1 MELKKI
7 KEINQKIYELDN
19 KINRNSKMMFIAS
32 LIFCCLNKD
41 FKNPSKTNE
50 VVNIMGSLNP
60 IDDLIKLAKSELKK
74 IKLLEKTL
82 SDVEYSLN
90 IISGSNTKLADNRI
104 ELKNF
109 INDFVCNVFP
119 LLSNDEN
126 LFLETLY
133 MEIDKKAKNSD
144 KGITLTPAYAAQLM
158 IDLADL
164 DYKVDVVADLSS
176 GTGLFSLLSYSKML
190 NDLNADKKNN
200 KISEQEY
207 SQYKLR
213 LFNSIIANDNDEKM
227 VTLCLANF
235 IIKEL
240 NTGLIYSNDIFNLSK
255 SDFYY
260 YDSKDNK
267 VNLKPTKA
275 ILNPPY
281 EDEYK
286 PMEIVL
292 KNIELLKGNSD
303 NGKVIAILP
312 ASKFG
317 QNRATFYNIL
327 VNATLKNVIKMQ
339 SDLFSES
346 GQSPSTCIFE
356 FDLSKEHNK
365 NDLIHYFDF
374 TDSGY
379 VYLKDSGM
387 VDKNK
392 THKAKKAELLKLVK
406 QAKSEIE
413 PTFIRTWNNFYDV
426 GGEKELIAK
435 INPDEVKI
443 NKDIADISFEN
454 ITIKKMLK
462 EKNDLLNSVNGLYY
476 DKDKSLE
483 KYVVDILSEE

>member
-7 KEINQKIYELDN
+7 KDINQKIYELDN
-19 KINRNSKMMFIAS
+19 KINRNSKMMFIS
-32 LIFCCLNKD
+32 TLIFCCLNKD
-41 FKNPSKTNE
+41 FKNPAKLNE
-50 VVNIMGSLNP
+50 VINIMGSLNP
-60 IDDLIKLAKSELKK
+60 IDDLIELAKSELKN
-74 IKLLEKTL
+74 IKLLDKTL

-90 IISGSNTKLADNRI
+90 IISGSNTKLAEKRPD
-104 ELKNF
+104 LKEF

-119 LLSNDEN
+119 LLSDNDN

-176 GTGLFSLLSYSKML
+176 GTGLFSLLAYSKML
-190 NDLNADKKNN
+190 NDLNIDKKNN
-200 KISEQEY
+200 KINEQDY
-207 SQYKLR
+207 TKYKIR

-255 SDFYY
+255 SDFSYF
-260 YDSKDNK
+260 DSNNNK

-292 KNIELLKGNSD
+292 KNIELLKGNSS

-317 QNRATFYNIL
+317 QNRVTFYNIL
-327 VNATLKNVIKMQ
+327 INATLKNVIKMQ

-356 FDLSKEHNK
+356 FDLSKEHRK
-365 NDLIHYFDF
+365 NDLIHYYDF
-374 TDSGY
+374 SDSGF

-387 VDKNK
+387 VDKNN
-392 THKAKKAELLKLVK
+392 THQQKKDELFKKMREVK
-406 QAKSEIE
+406 SDVYSS
-413 PTFIRTWNNFYDV
+413 FVRTWNNFYEV
-426 GGEKELIAK
+426 SGETELIAK
-435 INPDEVKI
+435 IDPDIVKI
-443 NKDIADISFEN
+443 NKDEADVSFEN
-454 ITIKKMLK
+454 ITIKKMLR
-462 EKNDLLNSVNGLYY
+462 EKDELIKSVNNSFVDSDGEF
-476 DKDKSLE
+476 E
-483 KYVVDILSEE
+483 KYIVDILSEE